1 MFVLAHSSAAL
12 FAVPLAA
19 RIAGALIL
27 LGSYF
32 FPSDAYHASLTEW
45 SRCYAMEIGLLTLR
59 RGRPVMGDAQ
69 GISAGCSCAVFAGP
83 SCTLEAGWMAKHAFR
98 GWHLL
103 HCKPPRVQRV

>member
-1 MFVLAHSSAAL
+1 MLTSSHLVSVFDHQDLCRPGVSRPYLWHQKQYSFGFPALGRCNNMFVLAHSSAAL

-45 SRCYAMEIGLLTLR
+45 SR
-59 RGRPVMGDAQ
+59 
-69 GISAGCSCAVFAGP
+69 
-83 SCTLEAGWMAKHAFR
+83 
-98 GWHLL
+98 
-103 HCKPPRVQRV
+103 

>member
-1 MFVLAHSSAAL
+1 MFMASSNYITDALDGPPAPGRCNNMFVLAHSSAAL

-45 SRCYAMEIGLLTLR
+45 SR
-59 RGRPVMGDAQ
+59 
-69 GISAGCSCAVFAGP
+69 
-83 SCTLEAGWMAKHAFR
+83 
-98 GWHLL
+98 
-103 HCKPPRVQRV
+103 

>member
-1 MFVLAHSSAAL
+1 MLPELGRCNNMFILAHSSAAL

-45 SRCYAMEIGLLTLR
+45 SR
-59 RGRPVMGDAQ
+59 
-69 GISAGCSCAVFAGP
+69 
-83 SCTLEAGWMAKHAFR
+83 
-98 GWHLL
+98 
-103 HCKPPRVQRV
+103 

>member
-1 MFVLAHSSAAL
+1 MFIMAHSSAAL

-45 SRCYAMEIGLLTLR
+45 SR
-59 RGRPVMGDAQ
+59 
-69 GISAGCSCAVFAGP
+69 
-83 SCTLEAGWMAKHAFR
+83 
-98 GWHLL
+98 
-103 HCKPPRVQRV
+103 